1 MVANKSSID
10 VIIPVYNGKKFIER
24 AISSVLNQTYL
35 PNRIL
40 IIDDGSTDGTAD
52 IIEKIK
58 IDLDQKDGPKIK
70 LLYGNHAGPS
80 AARNIGIK
88 EISADYV
95 AFLDADDEWLPN
107 KLEKQINLFINQ
119 KDNNLGMVYCKTI
132 VCEYGL
138 DGIIKSEQAS
148 DPKQMLRG
156 NIFEILLK
164 TNYEIRSPS
173 LFLLPSFVIKN
184 IGLFDETL
192 KSAEDWDYA
201 IRIAQKYSIDYVDE
215 YLVKMWNEPNSN
227 TKSNWRMLKGFI
239 RLYKKWEQYYSDEI
253 KNDLADRVGYYLFGL
268 PFMPRMPKN
277 RKSVIGK
284 IRKIVSKPILVDL
297 LSRFV

>member
-1 MVANKSSID
+1 MVANESSID

-24 AISSVLNQTYL
+24 AISSILNQTYL
-35 PNRIL
+35 PSRIL
-40 IIDDGSTDGTAD
+40 IIDDGSTDGTVD

-138 DGIIKSEQAS
+138 DGSIKSEQAS

-156 NIFEILLK
+156 DIFKILLK

-173 LFLLPSFVIKN
+173 LFLLPSAVVKDV
-184 IGLFDETL
+184 GLFDETL
-192 KSAEDWDYA
+192 KSAEDWDYS

-227 TKSNWRMLKGFI
+227 TKSNWRMLKGI
-239 RLYKKWEQYYSDEI
+239 IKLYKKWEQYYSNEI
-253 KNDLADRVGYYLFGL
+253 KNDLADRIGYYLFGL
-268 PFMPRMPKN
+268 PFMPRMPKH

-297 LSRFV
+297 LSKFI

>member
-1 MVANKSSID
+1 MVTNKPSID
-10 VIIPVYNGKKFIER
+10 VIIPVYNGKNFIER
-24 AISSVLNQTYL
+24 AISSVLKQTYL
-35 PNRIL
+35 PSRIL
-40 IIDDGSTDGTAD
+40 VIDDGSTDGTAD
-52 IIEKIK
+52 ILRKIK
-58 IDLDQKDGPKIK
+58 ADLDQMGGPSLK
-70 LLYGNHAGPS
+70 LLQGNHSGPS

-95 AFLDADDEWLPN
+95 AFLDADDEWLSN
-107 KLEKQINLFINQ
+107 KLEKQINLFTNSSH
-119 KDNNLGMVYCKTI
+119 NNLGMVYCKTI

-138 DGIIKSEQAS
+138 DGSIKSEQAS

-156 NIFEILLK
+156 DIFEILLK

-173 LFLLPSFVIKN
+173 LFILPSNVIKD

-192 KSAEDWDYA
+192 KSAEDWDYS
-201 IRIAQKYSIDYVDE
+201 IRVSQKYSIDYVDE

-239 RLYKKWEQYYSDEI
+239 RLYKKWEKYYSDEI
-253 KNDLADRVGYYLFGL
+253 KNDLANRVGYYLFGL
-268 PFMPRMPKN
+268 PFMPKMPKN

-297 LSRFV
+297 LYKFI